1 MSDRERRRPE
11 RAFAPAKINLY
22 LHVVGR
28 RSDGYHLLD
37 SLVVFAGV
45 GDTIEAVADDE
56 GLRLTVDGPFA
67 GEVPDDDSNLVLQA
81 ARGLAEVAAIRPRG
95 HVRLTKVLPVAS
107 GVGGGSSDAA
117 AAIAVLLRLWRIG
130 SVVPPER
137 LMELALR
144 LGADVPMCVAGRPAQ
159 VSGIGEVLAPAPPLP
174 PVWLVLA
181 NPRCTL
187 PTPQVF
193 RARQGPFSPPR
204 PLTEVPTDAAAL
216 AGALAARSND
226 LTDAAVSLCPEVGQ
240 VLRQLA
246 DLPGALLA
254 RMSGSGA
261 TCFALFADAAV
272 AAAGAAYL
280 AAKHPRWWCVA
291 APIAGSALSD

>member
-1 MSDRERRRPE
+1 MTYGDPRASE

-28 RSDGYHLLD
+28 RADGYHLLD

-45 GDTIEAVADDE
+45 GDMIEATADDR

-67 GEVPDDDSNLVLQA
+67 GEVPRDDSNLVLQA
-81 ARGLAEVAAIRPRG
+81 ARGLAEAAGIRPTG
-95 HVRLTKVLPVAS
+95 HVRLTKTLPVAS
-107 GVGGGSSDAA
+107 GLGGGSSDAA
-117 AAIAVLLRLWRIG
+117 AAIAALSRLWRIG
-130 SVVPPER
+130 SAVPQAR
-137 LMELALR
+137 LMDLALR

-159 VSGIGEVLAPAPPLP
+159 VSGIGEVLATAPPLP
-174 PVWLVLA
+174 PAWLVLA
-181 NPRCTL
+181 NPRASL
-187 PTPQVF
+187 PTPLVF
-193 RARQGPFSPPR
+193 RARQGPFSLPR
-204 PLTEVPTDAAAL
+204 PLTAAPADAAAL
-216 AGALAARSND
+216 AGALAARRND
-226 LTDAAVSLCPEVGQ
+226 LTDAAVSLCPAVGE

-261 TCFALFADAAV
+261 TCFALFADAPA

-280 AAKHPRWWCVA
+280 AAQHPRWWCVA